1 MRKGFLMR
9 AHGLMIMQCYCA
21 LKATV
26 GDNIRPADLNFLDIW
41 VQVYGLPFGYTS
53 KGVLEA
59 VGNFLGRF
67 IMVDDRNLT
76 KPYQSFM
83 RVRVSIDVRRP
94 LKRRMKLTKR
104 DGSTTWVTFKYER
117 LGTFCY
123 FCGILGHLEKHC
135 ASAVQSGME
144 AEAWPYD
151 DNIRAG
157 GKKKLA
163 GIGAP
168 WLRDMA
174 DRDITGRSSI
184 SAKAD
189 KSSLEGGMEGLIT
202 KRKRRNN
209 DEMIVDMNITAHDAG
224 LNDTADVTMEGYP
237 YTWEWKKGTPD
248 WVEERL
254 DRAVVSLCWRDMFPR
269 SRLVNKL
276 SCCGRA
282 FSDRIHLCGEK
293 LEGWGKGKNG
303 DTAEKISHLRGILE
317 RLRGVRSPA
326 AMTERINITKE
337 IDSLMDKNDC
347 YWRQRAKQHWLSE
360 GDRNTRF
367 FHNYASHRRRK
378 NYIRKLRDSNGNW
391 HEGSNL
397 TKLVFDFYS
406 DLFVC
411 AGPRDGQRLSF
422 RRIRDFNV
430 AMIGKQG
437 WRLIVNPDS
446 LVARVFKARYY
457 SKGDFLNAG
466 LGSSPSFVWRSILE
480 GRNLII
486 NGIGRRIGDGR
497 DTLIWDTPWIWD
509 KDNPFITS
517 SKPPF
522 CPNFRVSYLID
533 PETNAWKMDVVREWF
548 STEDAIRIQRTP
560 VSLSRKD
567 CWYWRAEAHGNYTV
581 KSAYRRLCGEAAQLE
596 SFGQWNRLWGLPII
610 PKVKNCVWR
619 CLRGVLPT
627 AIALRAK
634 GVDIEPN
641 CRICGAPEES
651 VEHVFLSCPFA
662 QATWR
667 LLHREIATG
676 MHENFNNCLA
686 AVFRSAS
693 AVGGAVTAAGIW
705 AIWKARNQACWELKV
720 VRPEVA
726 ADWAREVCVTRTSRD
741 LKGGTMATSEGAGL
755 QQLNR
760 PDLLRC
766 FVDAAMFEQEGFTSV
781 AAALLDGAGTFIG
794 GFNKLVTC
802 PLVPRTSR
810 DLKGGTMA
818 TSEGAGLQQL
828 NRPDLLR
835 CFVDAAMFEQEGFT
849 SVAAALLDGAGTFI
863 GGFNKLVTCPLVPRY
878 VETFAIKEALS
889 WLKEKNVHDVA
900 VFSDCA
906 QAVHALK
913 NDVIEARSYLNTVE
927 DDCKK
932 LAYFFNY
939 VNFFHIPRQ
948 SNLIAHTL
956 ARLAV
961 NGCYEW
967 HSIPPNDVLH
977 LL

>member
-1 MRKGFLMR
+1 MANRDIQHLQATMDNLELGEEEIGISFEADSGIHTNLGDDQTWNIVGRLLTDKPIKFDIFKNVIASVWKPAMGVQITQGEEGILWFRFFHPKDAERILDDGPWSYDNAM
-9 AHGLMIMQCYCA
+9 LLCV
-21 LKATV
+21 KATV

-123 FCGILGHLEKHC
+123 FCGILGHLGKHC
-135 ASAVQSGME
+135 ASGVQSGMNPE
-144 AEAWPYD
+144 TWPYD

-163 GIGAP
+163 GRGAP

-174 DRDITGRSSI
+174 DGDITGRSSI

-248 WVEERL
+248 WVGERL
-254 DRAVVSLCWRDMFPR
+254 DRAVVSPCWRDMFPR

-276 SCCGRA
+276 SRCGRA

-293 LEGWGKGKNG
+293 LEGWGKSKNG
-303 DTAEKISHLRGILE
+303 DTTEKISHLRGILE

-347 YWRQRAKQHWLSE
+347 YWRQRAKQHWL
-360 GDRNTRF
+360 T
-367 FHNYASHRRRK
+367 
-378 NYIRKLRDSNGNW
+378 
-391 HEGSNL
+391 
-397 TKLVFDFYS
+397 
-406 DLFVC
+406 
-411 AGPRDGQRLSF
+411 
-422 RRIRDFNV
+422 
-430 AMIGKQG
+430 
-437 WRLIVNPDS
+437 
-446 LVARVFKARYY
+446 
-457 SKGDFLNAG
+457 
-466 LGSSPSFVWRSILE
+466 
-480 GRNLII
+480 
-486 NGIGRRIGDGR
+486 
-497 DTLIWDTPWIWD
+497 
-509 KDNPFITS
+509 
-517 SKPPF
+517 
-522 CPNFRVSYLID
+522 
-533 PETNAWKMDVVREWF
+533 
-548 STEDAIRIQRTP
+548 
-560 VSLSRKD
+560 
-567 CWYWRAEAHGNYTV
+567 
-581 KSAYRRLCGEAAQLE
+581 
-596 SFGQWNRLWGLPII
+596 
-610 PKVKNCVWR
+610 
-619 CLRGVLPT
+619 
-627 AIALRAK
+627 LRAK

-686 AVFRSAS
+686 AVFGSAS
-693 AVGGAVTAAGIW
+693 AVGGAVMAAGIW
-705 AIWKARNQACWELKV
+705 AIWKARNQACWEIKV

-726 ADWAREVCVTRTSRD
+726 ADWAREVCVARTSRD
-741 LKGGTMATSEGAGL
+741 LQGGTMATSEGSGL

-766 FVDAAMFEQEGFTSV
+766 FVDAAMFEQ
-781 AAALLDGAGTFIG
+781 D
-794 GFNKLVTC
+794 
-802 PLVPRTSR
+802 
-810 DLKGGTMA
+810 
-818 TSEGAGLQQL
+818 
-828 NRPDLLR
+828 
-835 CFVDAAMFEQEGFT
+835 GFT

-878 VETFAIKEALS
+878 VETLAIKEALS

-900 VFSDCA
+900 VFSDCV

-913 NDVIEARSYLNTVE
+913 NDVIEARSYLNAVE

-932 LAYFFNY
+932 LAYFFDY